1 MKKLLLFLFAVGLFA
16 ACQNNVDQKDLSAS
30 VVDTENM
37 DKTRAGQ
44 QKKVKA
50 KAYYYPSLVAFEKGQ
65 SQQDLSLTALNK
77 INEMEQ
83 KEYNYVVLYDAAT
96 SWAEVFST
104 GDYSQTGNDQFNE
117 LLASHNLLIVQQ
129 FEVDDM
135 SEGLVLAPNANVDSP
150 VEVAR
155 ELSLIQDVM
164 MVQLKEVP
172 AEDQMTASK

>member
-1 MKKLLLFLFAVGLFA
+1 MKKLLLFLFAVGLFT
-16 ACQNNVDQKDLSAS
+16 ACQNNIDKKDLGAS
-30 VVDTENM
+30 VVDTKSM

-44 QKKVKA
+44 QKKIKA
-50 KAYYYPSLVAFEKGQ
+50 KAYYYPSLVAFEKGK
-65 SQQDLSLTALNK
+65 SQEDLSLTLLNK
-77 INEMEQ
+77 VNEMEQ

-96 SWAEVFST
+96 SWAEVFGT

-135 SEGLVLAPNANVDSP
+135 SEGLVLAPNATVDSP

-172 AEDQMTASK
+172 VEDQMTASK